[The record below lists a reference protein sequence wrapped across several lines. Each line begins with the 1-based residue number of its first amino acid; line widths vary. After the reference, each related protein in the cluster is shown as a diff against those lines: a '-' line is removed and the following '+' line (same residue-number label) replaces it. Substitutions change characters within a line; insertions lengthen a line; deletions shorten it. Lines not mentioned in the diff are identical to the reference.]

1 VIVLDAVEVGE
12 GVFVTVPD
20 ILGVTELLGDTVGE
34 IVLVGVPETLGVEE
48 TLGVP
53 VIVPDKDGVGVTDT
67 VGVIVPVGVAVSL
80 GVIVELGLSV
90 GVADGVLVLV
100 VVGVILGVPVGLDV
114 ALVVALND
122 SIDDDDSVCDIVA
135 DPVLVL
141 VGNAVLVGVT
151 VVNAL
156 LVVVAEAD
164 CDSDDVCEE
173 LDVRDNTDEGE
184 ICGDI
189 LSDIMLD
196 TDADLSDVALVS
208 KLTEV
213 TTELE
218 CIGDSDG
225 FAARELDCS
234 NDSVP
239 GIEAVEA
246 CVAAADADT
255 DGDTN
260 GVRVPSAEYEPNILG
275 ETVVL
280 SVDDVEWLIC
290 GVFVSVC
297 IGDRDAV
304 EGSVWERVACS
315 EDDGL

>member
-1 VIVLDAVEVGE
+1 M
-12 GVFVTVPD
+12 
-20 ILGVTELLGDTVGE
+20 
-34 IVLVGVPETLGVEE
+34 
-48 TLGVP
+48 P

-67 VGVIVPVGVAVSL
+67 VGVIVPVDVAVSL

-100 VVGVILGVPVGLDV
+100 VVGVILGVAVELDV
-114 ALVVALND
+114 AVVVALND
-122 SIDDDDSVCDIVA
+122 STDDDDSVCDIVD

-141 VGNAVLVGVT
+141 VSNAVLVGVT

-156 LVVVAEAD
+156 LVVIAEAD
-164 CDSDDVCEE
+164 CDSEDVCEE

-196 TDADLSDVALVS
+196 TDADVSDVGLVS
-208 KLTEV
+208 KLTEA
-213 TTELE
+213 TTELV

-225 FAARELDCS
+225 FAARELDGS

-239 GIEAVEA
+239 GIEAVA
-246 CVAAADADT
+246 TCVAAADADT

-260 GVRVPSAEYEPNILG
+260 GVRVPSAEYEPNMLADA
-275 ETVVL
+275 VVL
-280 SVDDVEWLIC
+280 CVDDVESLIC
-290 GVFVSVC
+290 GVFVTVC
-297 IGDRDAV
+297 IGDGDAV
-304 EGSVWERVACS
+304 E
-315 EDDGL
+315 

>member
-1 VIVLDAVEVGE
+1 
-12 GVFVTVPD
+12 
-20 ILGVTELLGDTVGE
+20 
-34 IVLVGVPETLGVEE
+34 
-48 TLGVP
+48 
-53 VIVPDKDGVGVTDT
+53 VIVPDKDGVGVTET
-67 VGVIVPVGVAVSL
+67 VGVIVPDGVTVSL
-80 GVIVELGLSV
+80 GVIVELGLTVDVTDAVLVDV
-90 GVADGVLVLV
+90 GVVLM
-100 VVGVILGVPVGLDV
+100 LGVPVGLDV

-122 SIDDDDSVCDIVA
+122 STDDDDSVCDIVA

-141 VGNAVLVGVT
+141 VSNAVLVAVT
-151 VVNAL
+151 VLNVL

-164 CDSDDVCEE
+164 CDPEDVCEE
-173 LDVRDNTDEGE
+173 LDVRDNTDEDE

-196 TDADLSDVALVS
+196 TDADLSDVGLVS
-208 KLTEV
+208 KLTEA
-213 TTELE
+213 TTELV

-225 FAARELDCS
+225 FAPRELDGS

-246 CVAAADADT
+246 GVTSADADTDGDTNSVRVPSVDADT

-260 GVRVPSAEYEPNILG
+260 GVSVPSAEYEANILDD
-275 ETVVL
+275 TVVL
-280 SVDDVEWLIC
+280 SVDDVESLIC
-290 GVFVSVC
+290 GVFVTVC
-297 IGDRDAV
+297 IGDGDAV